1 MRLWSTG
8 VPEVGR
14 VRRVGQ
20 VGRDGWYAVHQSTT
34 IKPAE
39 VARAENTADWQN
51 RRQAE
56 K

>member
-14 VRRVGQ
+14 VGQVGQ
-20 VGRDGWYAVHQSTT
+20 VGRDGWYAEYQSTT

-39 VARAENTADWQN
+39 VARAKNTADRKN